1 MYSCYI
7 YPLKTFLSYS
17 YLVTWT
23 LRGDKKSVECF
34 VFEKIYVYL
43 RSKHIVQCSQ

>member
-7 YPLKTFLSYS
+7 TPLKTFLSYS

-23 LRGDKKSVECF
+23 LRRSKKNEECF
-34 VFEKIYVYL
+34 IFEKIYVYL
-43 RSKHIVQCSQ
+43 QTRKYNSNV

>member
-7 YPLKTFLSYS
+7 DPLKTFLSYS

-23 LRGDKKSVECF
+23 LRGDKKSMESF
-34 VFEKIYVYL
+34 VFEKICVYL
-43 RSKHIVQCSQ
+43 RSKPINFEQ